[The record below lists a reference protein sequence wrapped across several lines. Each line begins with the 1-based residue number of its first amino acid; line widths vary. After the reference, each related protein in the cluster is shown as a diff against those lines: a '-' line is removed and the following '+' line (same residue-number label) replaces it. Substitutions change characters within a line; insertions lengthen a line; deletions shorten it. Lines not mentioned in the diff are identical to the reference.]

1 MNSYGLV
8 TFDDGGGWHKPGLLV
23 DQHVLDLAQ
32 YFSLPP
38 RADMIDLFAQW
49 SEIEKE
55 LPIAAKAAAAS
66 GVPLEEVTIHAP
78 VERPLAIYCAGANY
92 RDHVDN
98 MARARGIPTEPDP
111 HDRGLRPWHF
121 LKSGRTVCGPNAA
134 INLECANLDWEA
146 EIAAVIGL
154 QARNVSER
162 NALDHVAGY
171 MIANDLSAR
180 DRMVRENG
188 EPGSTFYYDWA
199 AHKSFEQSCPLGPII
214 LPASN
219 VGNPQNIDI
228 QLWVNS
234 ELKQNSNSRHMLF
247 SIAEQIA
254 HISTYVTLHPGDIVL
269 TGTPAGVGAE
279 TGTFLKKGDT
289 VRTRITGMGE
299 QNLSIV

>member
-8 TFDDGGGWHKPGLLV
+8 TFDDGGWHKPGLLV
-23 DQHVLDLAQ
+23 DKYVLDLAQ

-49 SEIEKE
+49 SEIEKK
-55 LPIAAKAAAAS
+55 LPTAAKAAPVK
-66 GVPLEEVTIHAP
+66 GVSLEELSIHAP

-98 MARARGIPTEPDP
+98 MARAREIPTEPDP
-111 HDRGLRPWHF
+111 HDQGLRPWHF
-121 LKSGRTVCGPNAA
+121 LKSGRTVCGPNAE
-134 INLECANLDWEA
+134 IKLECANLDWEA
-146 EIAAVIGL
+146 EIAAVIGR
-154 QARNVSER
+154 QARNVSEAD
-162 NALDHVAGY
+162 ALEHVAGY

-188 EPGSTFYYDWA
+188 EPGSTFYYDWT
-199 AHKSFEQSCPLGPII
+199 AHKSFENSCPLGPFI
-214 LPASN
+214 LPASHA
-219 VGNPQNIDI
+219 GDPQNIDI

-234 ELKQNSNSRHMLF
+234 ELKQNSNSRSMLF
-247 SIAEQIA
+247 SIAEQIS

-289 VRTRITGMGE
+289 IRTRIAGMGE
-299 QNLSIV
+299 QKLSIV